1 MKITMLWTETPGA
14 DAKEP
19 PHIARQ
25 ATFSKEP
32 NLQVGSH
39 GKSIKEFIEE
49 QLMSTDPKRQAAAR
63 AAKQAWSMGYAIC
76 EESSDSSMD

>member
-1 MKITMLWTETPGA
+1 MKITVLWTETLGA
-14 DAKEP
+14 DAKQQP
-19 PHIARQ
+19 LIARQ

-32 NLQVGSH
+32 NLEVGSN
-39 GKSIKEFIEE
+39 GKSIEEFIEE
-49 QLMSTDPKRQAAAR
+49 QLVSTDPKRQAAAR

>member
-1 MKITMLWTETPGA
+1 MLWTDTAGG

-32 NLQVGSH
+32 NLEVGSH

-49 QLMSTDPKRQAAAR
+49 QLRSTDPERQAAAR
-63 AAKQAWSMGYAIC
+63 AAEQAWSMGYAIF
-76 EESSDSSMD
+76 EESSDSGMD